1 MPIEQARALSERLFE
16 AAEYLHAG
24 GFHNQAVA
32 RAYYAFYT
40 ILVFWAKRQHL
51 YAWPVNQAGTMI
63 GHLPHRQTPDFT
75 DYAFASAG
83 LATTRALQPPNATDA
98 ATQLKDQRMLADY
111 RSAIEVPE
119 RTARRMIS
127 NARELWGVIMGE
139 ARKVEDAPPI
149 F

>member
-1 MPIEQARALSERLFE
+1 
-16 AAEYLHAG
+16 
-24 GFHNQAVA
+24 
-32 RAYYAFYT
+32 
-40 ILVFWAKRQHL
+40 
-51 YAWPVNQAGTMI
+51 
-63 GHLPHRQTPDFT
+63 
-75 DYAFASAG
+75 
-83 LATTRALQPPNATDA
+83 
-98 ATQLKDQRMLADY
+98 MLADY